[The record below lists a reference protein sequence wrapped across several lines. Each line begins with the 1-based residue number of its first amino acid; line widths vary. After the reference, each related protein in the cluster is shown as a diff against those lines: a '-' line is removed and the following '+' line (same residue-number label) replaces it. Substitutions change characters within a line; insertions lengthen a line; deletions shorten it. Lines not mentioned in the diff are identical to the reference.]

1 MDKLK
6 KLFTGVLLCCLCMV
20 TGSAGAAGTTN
31 IMNTTDADADAS
43 TVTIM
48 GAPELTR
55 EQLVQYIEARNPNP
69 KLSCSVEELVNYYY
83 YEAAVEGVR
92 PDVAVCQAIKETGCF
107 AYGGDVSPAQN
118 NFCGLGAVGHGAPG
132 YSFVS
137 AQRGVRAHIQHLV
150 AYAGGRL
157 PHGTL
162 VDPRFTILRDKYP
175 QFYGQVQYWT
185 GLNGKWAVPGK
196 HYGQDI
202 IAMWKHIK
210 G

>member
-69 KLSCSVEELVNYYY
+69 KLSCSVEDLVNYYY

-92 PDVAVCQAIKETGCF
+92 PDVAVCQAIK
-107 AYGGDVSPAQN
+107 
-118 NFCGLGAVGHGAPG
+118 
-132 YSFVS
+132 
-137 AQRGVRAHIQHLV
+137 
-150 AYAGGRL
+150 
-157 PHGTL
+157 
-162 VDPRFTILRDKYP
+162 
-175 QFYGQVQYWT
+175 
-185 GLNGKWAVPGK
+185 
-196 HYGQDI
+196 
-202 IAMWKHIK
+202 
-210 G
+210 